1 MFRFVVFVVFVVCG
15 LRGQRTAT
23 VMSLSAVHGT
33 LSSLKSC
40 QADIGTGMDIVTDV
54 AIDLAE
60 AQGEG
65 ANSGIKEME
74 AMILEC
80 AKLDR
85 EINYFVDVVQQV
97 TAEVTTQQPE
107 AMFSLSARVKEQFTE
122 RIATLSDAELQN
134 HQKVVAFTES
144 IRNSNQ
150 ANPESAENMEE
161 LDEDIAVTQSQV
173 NFTCPLTQEEMV
185 NPVKNKKCNH
195 HYDERAI
202 LGLIKTKH
210 SQKKK
215 CRCPVVGCGNTD
227 VKESDLIP
235 DQMLR
240 RKIQSQKRQNNR
252 T

>member
-1 MFRFVVFVVFVVCG
+1 
-15 LRGQRTAT
+15 
-23 VMSLSAVHGT
+23 MSLSAVHGT

-54 AIDLAE
+54 AMDLVE
-60 AQGEG
+60 AQDEG
-65 ANSGIKEME
+65 MNSNVKQME

-85 EINYFVDVVQQV
+85 EINYFIDVVQQV
-97 TAEVTTQQPE
+97 TSGVTPQQPE
-107 AMFSLSARVKEQFTE
+107 TMFSLSDKVKEQFSQRTA
-122 RIATLSDAELQN
+122 RLSDAELHN
-134 HQKVVAFTES
+134 HQKVLAFKDS
-144 IRNSNQ
+144 IKNFLKQ
-150 ANPESAENMEE
+150 ANQESEENMEE

-173 NFTCPLTQEEMV
+173 NLTCPLTQVEME

-195 HYDERAI
+195 HYDEGAI
-202 LGLIKTKH
+202 LSLIKTKH

-235 DQMLR
+235 DQILR

>member
-1 MFRFVVFVVFVVCG
+1 
-15 LRGQRTAT
+15 
-23 VMSLSAVHGT
+23 MSLSAVNGVLT
-33 LSSLKSC
+33 SLKSC

-54 AIDLAE
+54 AMDLAE
-60 AQGEG
+60 AKDKGVHP
-65 ANSGIKEME
+65 GIKEME

-97 TAEVTTQQPE
+97 TAEVSTQQPE

-122 RIATLSDAELQN
+122 RIAGLSDADLQN
-134 HQKVVAFTES
+134 HQKVVAFRES
-144 IRNSNQ
+144 IKNTLEQ
-150 ANPESAENMEE
+150 ANQGSAENAEE
-161 LDEDIAVTQSQV
+161 LDEDIAVTQTQA
-173 NFTCPLTQEEMV
+173 NLTCPLTQVEMV

-195 HYDERAI
+195 HYDEGAI
-202 LGLIKTKH
+202 LGLIKTRH

-215 CRCPVVGCGNTD
+215 CRCPVVGCENTD

-235 DQMLR
+235 DQILR
-240 RKIQSQKRQNNR
+240 RKIQSLKRLGSQ

>member
-1 MFRFVVFVVFVVCG
+1 
-15 LRGQRTAT
+15 
-23 VMSLSAVHGT
+23 MSLSAVLGI

-60 AQGEG
+60 AQDGEG
-65 ANSGIKEME
+65 HPGIKDME

-80 AKLDR
+80 AQLDR

-97 TAEVTTQQPE
+97 TSEVTTQQPE
-107 AMFSLSARVKEQFTE
+107 AMFSLSDKVKEQFNE
-122 RIATLSDAELQN
+122 RIARLSDTELQN
-134 HQKVVAFTES
+134 HQKVVAFKDS
-144 IRNSNQ
+144 IRNSLNQ
-150 ANPESAENMEE
+150 ANQESAENMEE

-173 NFTCPLTQEEMV
+173 NFTCPLTQVEMV

-195 HYDERAI
+195 HYDEEAI
-202 LGLIKTKH
+202 RGVIKARH
-210 SQKKK
+210 SQRKK

-227 VKESDLIP
+227 ISESDLIP
-235 DQMLR
+235 DQILR
-240 RKIQSQKRQNNR
+240 RRIQSQKRQSNR

>member
-1 MFRFVVFVVFVVCG
+1 
-15 LRGQRTAT
+15 
-23 VMSLSAVHGT
+23 MSLSAVHGT

-40 QADIGTGMDIVTDV
+40 QTDIGTGMDIVTDV
-54 AIDLAE
+54 AMDLAE
-60 AQGEG
+60 AHDGEV
-65 ANSGIKEME
+65 NPGIKEME

-80 AKLDR
+80 AQLDR

-97 TAEVTTQQPE
+97 TAEVATQQPE
-107 AMFSLSARVKEQFTE
+107 AMFSLSDKVKEQFTE
-122 RIATLSDAELQN
+122 RIAGLSDADLHR
-134 HQKVVAFTES
+134 HQKVVAFKDS
-144 IRNSNQ
+144 IKNSLNQ
-150 ANPESAENMEE
+150 ANQETAENMEE

-173 NFTCPLTQEEMV
+173 NFTCPLTQVEMV

-195 HYDERAI
+195 YYDEAAI
-202 LGLIKTKH
+202 LGLIKTRH

-227 VKESDLIP
+227 VKESDLVP

-240 RKIQSQKRQNNR
+240 RKIQSQKRNSNR

>member
-1 MFRFVVFVVFVVCG
+1 
-15 LRGQRTAT
+15 
-23 VMSLSAVHGT
+23 MSLSAVHGT

-54 AIDLAE
+54 AMDLTE
-60 AQGEG
+60 AQSEAGHP
-65 ANSGIKEME
+65 GIKDME

-85 EINYFVDVVQQV
+85 EINFFVDVVQKV
-97 TAEVTTQQPE
+97 TSEVTTQQPE
-107 AMFSLSARVKEQFTE
+107 AMFSLSDKVKEQFNE
-122 RIATLSDAELQN
+122 RMARLSDAELQK
-134 HQKVVAFTES
+134 HQKVVAFKES
-144 IRNSNQ
+144 IKNSANQ
-150 ANPESAENMEE
+150 ANKETEDNMEE

-173 NFTCPLTQEEMV
+173 NFTCPLTQVEMV

-195 HYDERAI
+195 YYDEGAI
-202 LGLIKTKH
+202 LGLIKARH

-215 CRCPVVGCGNTD
+215 CRCPVVGCGNSD
-227 VKESDLIP
+227 VKESDLVP